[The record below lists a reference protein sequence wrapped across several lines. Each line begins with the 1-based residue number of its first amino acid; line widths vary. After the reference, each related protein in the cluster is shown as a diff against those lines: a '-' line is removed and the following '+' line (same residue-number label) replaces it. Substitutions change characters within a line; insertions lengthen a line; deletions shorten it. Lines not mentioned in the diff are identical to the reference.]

1 MSMPAV
7 CRTRIYRGSDLP
19 SVIVIARSAATKQ
32 SRSRSAPPARDC
44 FAALAMTPWAMTRF
58 VPADLVELR
67 DAVAAAL
74 ATEEPLE
81 LLGGGSKRG
90 LGRPLQAAH
99 TLDLSRLSGIRDYAP
114 SELVLTAGA
123 ATPLAE
129 IERAVEGGGQMLA
142 FEPPDWRGCLGV
154 PDEESAG
161 PTLGGV
167 LACNLS
173 GPRRIK
179 AGAARDHFLGFR
191 GVSGRGEI
199 FKAGGKVVKNVT
211 GYDLCK
217 LMAGSYGTLA
227 ALEEVTVKVLP
238 RPESV
243 ATVLFAGVEP
253 AAAVRL
259 MAAAL
264 GSPHEVSG
272 AAYLPAGTAMPLALP
287 SGPRMV
293 ALRVEGPA
301 PSVAFRRDSLVR
313 EHGAAGS
320 AQTLGNSESIAFWRA
335 IGEVAPLAGL
345 GERAVWRISVAPAR
359 GAELAAGIA
368 GALDSVWF
376 LDWGGGLVWAAV
388 AEQGDAGA
396 ALIRRA
402 IRGPDARGTGH
413 ATLARASP
421 GLRRAVAVFEP
432 QPAPLA
438 ALSRRVKQ
446 AFDPAHILN
455 PGRMVAGS

>member
-1 MSMPAV
+1 MAH
-7 CRTRIYRGSDLP
+7 L
-19 SVIVIARSAATKQ
+19 
-32 SRSRSAPPARDC
+32 
-44 FAALAMTPWAMTRF
+44 
-58 VPADLVELR
+58 VPANIEALR
-67 DAVAAAL
+67 DAVADAL
-74 ATEEPLE
+74 AAEEAVE
-81 LLGGGSKRG
+81 IIGGGSKRG
-90 LGRPLQAAH
+90 LGRPLQTPH
-99 TLDLSRLSGIRDYAP
+99 LLDLSRLSGIREYTP

-129 IERAVEGGGQMLA
+129 IARALSDGDQMLA
-142 FEPPDWRGCLGV
+142 FEPPDWRTLLGG
-154 PDEESAG
+154 DGE

-243 ATVLFAGVEP
+243 ATVLCAGLAPE
-253 AAAVRL
+253 AAVPL
-259 MAAAL
+259 MGAAL

-272 AAYLPAGTAMPLALP
+272 AAYLPAGVPLPLAMP
-287 SGPRMV
+287 GRGVVV

-301 PSVAFRRDSLVR
+301 PSVAFRRDSLMR
-313 EHGAAGS
+313 EHGAAGF
-320 AQTLGNSESIAFWRA
+320 LGDRDSIALWRA
-335 IGEVAPLAGL
+335 VGNAAPLAGL
-345 GERAVWRISVAPAR
+345 AGRAVWRISIAPSR
-359 GAELAAGIA
+359 GAEVAAAISRRV
-368 GALDSVWF
+368 DTQWF
-376 LDWGGGLVWAAV
+376 LDWGGGLVWVAV
-388 AEQGDAGA
+388 PEADDAGA
-396 ALIRRA
+396 AVIRA
-402 IRGPDARGTGH
+402 AVRGADGTGTGH
-413 ATLARASP
+413 ATLVKASP
-421 GLRRAVAVFEP
+421 ALRRVVPVFET
-432 QPAPLA
+432 QSQGLG
-438 ALSRRVKQ
+438 ALSRRVKE

-455 PGRMVAGS
+455 PGRLVEGD